1 MEKQVIDLEEY
12 SKAGKPVPKGQEYK
26 FRVDKVNVTVS
37 EECLTGKQILE
48 AANKEIKEGPKYEPP
63 ENYLLRQ
70 ILHGNQKVP
79 IALDQTVC
87 FTEPGIERFITI
99 PKDPGDGGSL

>member
-48 AANKEIKEGPKYEPP
+48 KAGYTPA

-79 IALDQTVC
+79 IALDQQVC
-87 FTEPGIERFITI
+87 FTDPGIERFITI
-99 PKDPGDGGSL
+99 PKDPGDGGCL

>member
-12 SKAGKPVPKGQEYK
+12 SKTGKPVPKGQEYK

-37 EECLTGKQILE
+37 EECLNGKQILE
-48 AANKEIKEGPKYEPP
+48 KAGYTPA

-79 IALDQTVC
+79 ITLDQTVC
-87 FTEPGIERFITI
+87 FADPGIERFITI
-99 PKDPGDGGSL
+99 PKDPGDGGRL